1 MTTWKQ
7 ENRVILPKPG
17 KEDYSVCNAYRTVL
31 ITSCLGKRFEFI
43 TAQRLMAFLDSTSF
57 DMDQFAYLKRST
69 TQALLT
75 VTEKVKKGLLN
86 ANKAGVL
93 FFDFFD
99 AFGSVNRSRLLV
111 KIGRDFGISGRLFL
125 HIQSFLTNR
134 FARLKIDNCFGDWIE
149 SIIGTTGGT
158 RLGPLLF
165 IMYLHYVPR
174 SISSK

>member
-75 VTEKVKKGLLN
+75 VTEKVKKVCLMLIKP
-86 ANKAGVL
+86 ASS
-93 FFDFFD
+93 FSTF
-99 AFGSVNRSRLLV
+99 SMPLV
-111 KIGRDFGISGRLFL
+111 
-125 HIQSFLTNR
+125 
-134 FARLKIDNCFGDWIE
+134 
-149 SIIGTTGGT
+149 
-158 RLGPLLF
+158 
-165 IMYLHYVPR
+165 V
-174 SISSK
+174 